1 MDEFGPVEAEK
12 WKKYTDLCEIT
23 EYKYINSAGGET
35 RFFDV
40 RNKTNV
46 GKKGLPA
53 FIDFHGGGGY
63 MGKPEEDFGLCSRLA
78 LLVDV
83 VFFTCAYRL
92 GPEVKAPTGGMD
104 AKCAIEQ
111 IYARAEEFGIDKTRV
126 STMGSSGGG
135 WINLLATTFVAREGK
150 IKLKSM
156 YLLSPM
162 LNNTVARR
170 EF

>member
-1 MDEFGPVEAEK
+1 MDEFSPVEAEK

-23 EYKYINSAGGET
+23 EYKYTNSAGGET

-53 FIDFHGGGGY
+53 FIDFHGGGAY

-111 IYARAEEFGIDKTRV
+111 IYARAFCNHVCCGRKDGR
-126 STMGSSGGG
+126 GHCHGRWLPGCG
-135 WINLLATTFVAREGK
+135 
-150 IKLKSM
+150 
-156 YLLSPM
+156 
-162 LNNTVARR
+162 
-170 EF
+170 